1 MRRDMAAA
9 YGGSVVAMAA
19 AAAAAAPTS
28 SAHCNLYSALVGFQN
43 PPSSSSPN
51 SVRLPSL
58 APLLSQCRWLS
69 SSRTSR
75 EEQQPT
81 VGKRS
86 WVLFNKARCTET
98 SRVVAAAAIVCL
110 QSGSQNEESKERR
123 ERVVEGEQQQQQQQ
137 QDTTVRFDVSS
148 NCVNPSFRVSPFLQ
162 RSVDQASDSK
172 LRILF
177 LSEGNVCRS
186 IFAEAIF
193 SHLIQDQDLQDSIE
207 CTSKASKDYNV
218 GEAPDARAVEVAQ
231 ELGLQLREGAVARV
245 FDCTSDIVLFDLL
258 LVMDK
263 FNASDVLKEVTVY
276 EAIDKEGRYSYKV
289 RRLGEFCR
297 KRTVEDIDDPLYGNM
312 GGPEELELLREV
324 YQDLQDSCEG
334 LLQFLMETK
343 TSLQGSET
351 LKQGI
356 ARTLGQ
362 MESLDWLVPPMLQRA

>member
-9 YGGSVVAMAA
+9 CGGSVVAM
-19 AAAAAAPTS
+19 AAAAAPTS
-28 SAHCNLYSALVGFQN
+28 SAHCNLHSALVGFQN
-43 PPSSSSPN
+43 PPSSSSSSPN

-75 EEQQPT
+75 EEQQSI

-123 ERVVEGEQQQQQQQ
+123 ERVVEGEQQQQQQ
-137 QDTTVRFDVSS
+137 DTSVRFDVSS